1 MGLEDDEKRRERRK
15 KDNATTVIAGVNNQ
29 LAPNKSGAMDA
40 LLEKLKQAGP
50 AQRQKRQRRLDQ
62 YKGRNGRTASGTSGR
77 TVSGQSTA
85 GEPTSGGESASP
97 EMPLM
102 PMTLPP
108 IEATEE
114 EDSLTSKSQKM
125 LEDLRKT
132 NSGDAEE
139 NGAGSLRVRRR
150 RASGDDRRERRRRQG
165 SNVSA
170 SGTDA
175 TLEGEDAENQEEM
188 IAKAKLAL
196 MNMRRGS
203 EADVEEDAAAG
214 MPTPTTIVS
223 PPSPEPEK
231 AEPVVAAPE

>member
-1 MGLEDDEKRRERRK
+1 LELEDDEKRRERRIK
-15 KDNATTVIAGVNNQ
+15 NQPTVPGVGICQ
-29 LAPNKSGAMDA
+29 LPPNKSGAMDA
-40 LLEKLKQAGP
+40 LLEKLKKAGP
-50 AQRQKRQRRLDQ
+50 AVRQRRRDQ
-62 YKGRNGRTASGTSGR
+62 YKGRNGRTASGTR
-77 TVSGQSTA
+77 TVSSQSIP

-97 EMPLM
+97 EMPLT
-102 PMTLPP
+102 PMTLPV

-114 EDSLTSKSQKM
+114 ENSLTSRSQEILM
-125 LEDLRKT
+125 RLREE
-132 NSGDAEE
+132 NSGDGAAS
-139 NGAGSLRVRRR
+139 GTAGSLRVRRR
-150 RASGDDRRERRRRQG
+150 RASGDDVRRERRRRQG

-175 TLEGEDAENQEEM
+175 ALEGEDTENQDEM

-223 PPSPEPEK
+223 PPSPKLEK